1 MDWFLY
7 DRDHRHE
14 RVNNEY
20 VVLTFWNETY
30 LKGRIQNN
38 DDNDNNKVN
47 KKKTKI
53 KKNKW
58 FWIVKSNRY
67 KNYEK
72 LTLKYCLNK
81 KQ

>member
-1 MDWFLY
+1 MIETTVMKELITNMQFWLK
-7 DRDHRHE
+7 
-14 RVNNEY
+14 
-20 VVLTFWNETY
+20 TFWNETY